1 MAGVYGE
8 PGSPTGSR
16 EHLVVIRGGRTPGGA
31 RHGGI
36 LLGSRSSISLIPMI
50 TIEKN
55 RSWTGVAIVAAVA
68 AAGALAWWGLSKQD
82 EEGGDARVPEPAA
95 AIWQWSSASGAASA
109 EVQTPSIFA
118 DARLS
123 GVQAE
128 DLAALEASL
137 GRGHPNAKAEAA
149 RIVSYVQFNRTFE
162 AWQALDEQKQL
173 RERRQLA
180 EGLFREL
187 PDRLKSG
194 EFTLMEAALMGAV
207 LIADA
212 EPDEA
217 RRTQRG
223 EAWQAQLVTI
233 VPNPEDE
240 ARMAAQ
246 NRETEYMRRRGI
258 AKAGGKD
265 SGGFL

>member
-1 MAGVYGE
+1 
-8 PGSPTGSR
+8 
-16 EHLVVIRGGRTPGGA
+16 
-31 RHGGI
+31 
-36 LLGSRSSISLIPMI
+36 MI

-68 AAGALAWWGLSKQD
+68 AAGALAWWGLSPQ
-82 EEGGDARVPEPAA
+82 EGGGSDANVPGASGA
-95 AIWQWSSASGAASA
+95 MWQWSSASSATGSEAPAS
-109 EVQTPSIFA
+109 SLLA

-128 DLAALEASL
+128 DLAALETSL
-137 GRGHPNAKAEAA
+137 GRAHPNAKAEAA
-149 RIVSYVQFNRTFE
+149 RIVSYVQYQRTFE
-162 AWQALDEQKQL
+162 AWQGLDEQKQV

-223 EAWQAQLVTI
+223 EAWQSQLMTI

-240 ARMAAQ
+240 TRLAAQ
-246 NRETEYMRRRGI
+246 NRETEYMRRRATAFGEWQSQTDPALRTP
-258 AKAGGKD
+258 AKLEQAMAEINRAYSAGQ
-265 SGGFL
+265 